1 MSTNRHFARVMVTAV
16 AAGTT
21 MLLAGGIA
29 SAHVTANVYG
39 DTPEKGGYGAIV
51 LRVPNEEERVGT
63 TKLEMTLDPEYGI
76 TSARTKP
83 VPGWTAEVTKTDDVV
98 TKITWTAEDGHEIAA
113 GSHSYEEFEF
123 VIGAL
128 PDDVDTLVLPTAQTY
143 SNGKTVNW
151 EQPPT
156 DDDAERP
163 APVVEL
169 AESSGSGHSHGSGP
183 THGDSNHHPSEN
195 AEDAAGSTDATDDT
209 ARLLGGAG
217 LVLGALGLGLGVGA
231 TMRARKAGKS

>member
-1 MSTNRHFARVMVTAV
+1 
-16 AAGTT
+16 

-39 DTPEKGGYGAIV
+39 DDPEQGGYGAIV
-51 LRVPNEEERVGT
+51 LRVPNEEAQVGT

-83 VPGWTAEVTKTDDVV
+83 VPGWTAEVTETDDVV
-98 TKITWTAEDGHEIAA
+98 TKITWTAEEGHEIAA

-123 VIGAL
+123 LIGAL

-143 SNGKTVNW
+143 SDGKTVNW

-156 DDDAERP
+156 ESAPERP

-169 AESSGSGHSHGSGP
+169 AESSGSGHGHGG
-183 THGDSNHHPSEN
+183 TDE
-195 AEDAAGSTDATDDT
+195 AEDAQGSEESTDASDGT

-217 LVLGALGLGLGVGA
+217 LVLGALGFGLGVGA
-231 TMRARKAGKS
+231 TLRARKAGKS

>member
-1 MSTNRHFARVMVTAV
+1 MVTAV

-29 SAHVTANVYG
+29 SAHVTAN
-39 DTPEKGGYGAIV
+39 GYGAIV

-143 SNGKTVNW
+143 
-151 EQPPT
+151 
-156 DDDAERP
+156 
-163 APVVEL
+163 
-169 AESSGSGHSHGSGP
+169 
-183 THGDSNHHPSEN
+183 
-195 AEDAAGSTDATDDT
+195 
-209 ARLLGGAG
+209 
-217 LVLGALGLGLGVGA
+217 
-231 TMRARKAGKS
+231 